1 MRNHDP
7 NKYVSPRDLVRIA
20 LSNNEG
26 SREPVQMRR
35 FARAFVVRIHKVLM

>member
-1 MRNHDP
+1 MKNHDP
-7 NKYVSPRDLVRIA
+7 NRYASPHDLVCIA

-35 FARAFVVRIHKVLM
+35 LARAFVVRIHNVSM